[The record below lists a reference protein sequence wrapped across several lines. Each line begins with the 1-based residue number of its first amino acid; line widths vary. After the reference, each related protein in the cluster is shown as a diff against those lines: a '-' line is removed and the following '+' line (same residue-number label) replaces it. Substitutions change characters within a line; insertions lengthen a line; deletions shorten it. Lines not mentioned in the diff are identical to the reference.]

1 MYDQGSPL
9 FLVLTFNIHTG
20 FFFLTA
26 KHFHLKAS
34 LVAQM
39 VNHLPAMQDT
49 WVLSLGQENPV
60 EKELATH
67 SCTVA

>member
-1 MYDQGSPL
+1 ME
-9 FLVLTFNIHTG
+9 
-20 FFFLTA
+20 
-26 KHFHLKAS
+26 AS